1 MHDREVETAAE
12 SARNRRILAGV
23 AVLLL
28 ILAGALGAGFAL
40 SDRTAVSVT
49 PEAAGENFE
58 IAVVDGTA
66 IALGGTV
73 FSLSAPPII
82 AVRSHGFGETVVLL
96 RMDELGGTVAV
107 ALTPLPGRLLV
118 STTLG
123 VDGVLWSL
131 NDDPVA
137 TGVQLDLERE
147 AGTYELEASH
157 PYYQDVRQRVDLS
170 RGALT
175 EVTLQLVPVQGR
187 LVIETE
193 PAGAEVRS
201 GSAVLGTSPLDIAV
215 DGGRYDIRIETPDR
229 QPLEDVLEVT
239 SALPDVTKRYELK
252 PFGATVSVVAMPEGG
267 ELLIDGEL
275 VTPGETYEIAAHEDH
290 AVTYE
295 LDGYYTR
302 NEPVN
307 LARGEH
313 RSLFIQLL
321 EAFGTVDIQTT
332 PGAEIVIDG
341 EVAGISE
348 ARLQLTATTHTLELR
363 RPGYRT
369 VHRTITP
376 KADGTLIIREDLV
389 TERAA
394 RLAEASRV
402 YTNPVGMKLALFE
415 PGLFEM
421 GAPRSEEGQRANE
434 FQKTVRLTK
443 PFYAALHEVT
453 NGQFAAFSG
462 ESNGP
467 ADLPATGMSWTQAA
481 SFANWL
487 SEKEE
492 LTPFYR
498 ISGGNYQ
505 GVDARSDGYR
515 LLTEAEWEWLARSAG
530 KRTESIYPWGDSG
543 ALPARAGNIADVSAE
558 GIVRTVIAGYNDG
571 FARLAPVGSFP
582 AEASGLFDL
591 TGNVSEWVH
600 DFYSLVPPNQGA
612 LFVDPLGP
620 RAGLMHTVKGSSWR
634 TGIRARIRPAFRQ
647 GLLDQRD
654 DVGFRLG
661 RYLHGTTPV
670 TAGGEAAPAE

>member
-96 RMDELGGTVAV
+96 RMYELGGTVAV

-170 RGALT
+170 RGTLT

-290 AVTYE
+290 TVTYE

-421 GAPRSEEGQRANE
+421 GAPRSEEG
-434 FQKTVRLTK
+434 
-443 PFYAALHEVT
+443 
-453 NGQFAAFSG
+453 
-462 ESNGP
+462 
-467 ADLPATGMSWTQAA
+467 
-481 SFANWL
+481 
-487 SEKEE
+487 
-492 LTPFYR
+492 
-498 ISGGNYQ
+498 
-505 GVDARSDGYR
+505 
-515 LLTEAEWEWLARSAG
+515 
-530 KRTESIYPWGDSG
+530 
-543 ALPARAGNIADVSAE
+543 
-558 GIVRTVIAGYNDG
+558 
-571 FARLAPVGSFP
+571 
-582 AEASGLFDL
+582 
-591 TGNVSEWVH
+591 
-600 DFYSLVPPNQGA
+600 
-612 LFVDPLGP
+612 
-620 RAGLMHTVKGSSWR
+620 
-634 TGIRARIRPAFRQ
+634 
-647 GLLDQRD
+647 
-654 DVGFRLG
+654 
-661 RYLHGTTPV
+661 
-670 TAGGEAAPAE
+670 